1 MTLAVLLTGVFLGVV
16 LTLAVAGAAVWYVV
30 VRTGKPAA
38 TTTTATQSLD
48 ANTST
53 ASASAGSSLSLSSS
67 SSSAAAADKRPSRL
81 DWPPAVV
88 RFLRNALETEPVE
101 ESAKWLNVVLIR
113 FYLELRKSDLYKERL
128 RRKFVTILQKKI
140 AQTGFVVCAETPIG
154 NNQTPL

>member
-53 ASASAGSSLSLSSS
+53 ASASAGSLLSSS

>member
-38 TTTTATQSLD
+38 TTATATQSLD

-53 ASASAGSSLSLSSS
+53 ASASAGSLLSSS